1 MTGIPVA
8 LALAPRL
15 AVDLA
20 ADGAPAPEEVT
31 PGIGGFLV
39 FFLLG
44 LASWL
49 LYRSFTTHMRRV
61 DVRAR
66 RLQDEAA
73 AERARR
79 SGRPGDDPAPAGDGR
94 EGTRE
99 TDDGASR
106 GPGGDR

>member
-1 MTGIPVA
+1 MPL
-8 LALAPRL
+8 LALGSRVVTGL
-15 AVDLA
+15 V

-44 LASWL
+44 LASWV

-66 RLQDEAA
+66 RLHEEEA
-73 AERARR
+73 AERAGT
-79 SGRPGDDPAPAGDGR
+79 SGRPGEAPGPRGDVRDSRSGSDDSPPAPD
-94 EGTRE
+94 
-99 TDDGASR
+99 
-106 GPGGDR
+106 PGGDR